1 MKAKLDQTYLWERQW
16 WGPGEVEIPDS
27 LAIALGLMK
36 AEGKGQ
42 KAESSPPSLNPVEKS
57 EVLALTRINQATN
70 PKEIAP
76 LPTIGFKA
84 ALKIFGKRPAGG
96 YTSIEQIAE
105 LCPELTKHPF
115 QVDWEKVKVWEEG

>member
-1 MKAKLDQTYLWERQW
+1 MKAKLDQTYLWNRQC

-27 LAIALGLMK
+27 LAIALGLIK
-36 AEGKGQ
+36 DEGEEVNEG
-42 KAESSPPSLNPVEKS
+42 SDPSPPSQTIP
-57 EVLALTRINQATN
+57 ALTRINQATS

-84 ALKIFGKRPAGG
+84 ALKIFGKRPEGG
-96 YTSIEQIAE
+96 YISIEQIAE

-115 QVDWEKVKVWEEG
+115 QVNWETVEAWEEG